1 MTDDSERPDGDRSD
15 ARRAG
20 VDEAGKGPVLGSM
33 FAACVVA
40 DPADL
45 PEDVGDSKDIA
56 PERREEL
63 ATAIR
68 DCAAAVAVSEINVER
83 IDDPE
88 TDMNTLTVAAHAE
101 ALGAVATDGLA
112 TYLDAGDTNAVRFE
126 RRVADRVEADL
137 DCKAEHGADESYPI
151 VGAASILAKVARD
164 AHVAE
169 LAVEYG
175 EVGSGYPGDATT
187 REFLEAYVAERGQ
200 LPACARET
208 WQTSRDVRRQAD
220 QAALADFETDADRAE
235 PGAGDGDD
243 DQAALDD
250 F

>member
-1 MTDDSERPDGDRSD
+1 MTSDNKPPGGDRPEGL
-15 ARRAG
+15 RAG

-45 PEDVGDSKDIA
+45 PDDVGDSKDID

-68 DCAAAVAVSEINVER
+68 KCAEAVAVSEISVER

-88 TDMNTLTVAAHAE
+88 TDMNTLTVVAHAE
-101 ALGAVATDGLA
+101 ALGAVARDGLA

-137 DCKAEHGADESYPI
+137 DLRAEHGADESYPI
-151 VGAASILAKVARD
+151 VGAASIVAKVARD

-169 LAVEYG
+169 LATEYG
-175 EVGSGYPGDATT
+175 DVGSGYPGDGTT
-187 REFLEAYVAERGQ
+187 REFLEDYVDEQGR

-220 QAALADFETDADRAE
+220 QAALVDFEKGDDRSAL
-235 PGAGDGDD
+235 DGDED